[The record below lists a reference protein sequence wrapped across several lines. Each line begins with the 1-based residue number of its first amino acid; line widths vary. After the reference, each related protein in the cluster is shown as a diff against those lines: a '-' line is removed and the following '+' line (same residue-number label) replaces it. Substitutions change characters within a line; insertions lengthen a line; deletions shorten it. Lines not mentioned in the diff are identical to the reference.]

1 METKNLTLID
11 ILIPRIENK
20 ILILVKDVVLV
31 LSFTALTGIC
41 AKLKIEIG
49 PVPITMQTFAV
60 LLSGAILGSIRGA
73 MSQFVY
79 LISGL
84 AGIPWFSRGGGMVY
98 IFSPTFGYIVGFVL
112 AAYLVGFFCEK
123 GWDRKI
129 EKAILAMIIGSIV
142 LYIPGLLWLGKFVGL
157 ERVLTIGFY
166 PFIAGDILKIF
177 LAGSILPFG
186 WKLTKVVK
194 QNLR

>member
-112 AAYLVGFFCEK
+112 AAYLVGFLCEK

>member
-20 ILILVKDVVLV
+20 ILILAKDIVLI

-79 LISGL
+79 LIFGL
-84 AGIPWFSRGGGMVY
+84 AGIPWFSRGDGLSY
-98 IFSPTFGYIVGFVL
+98 LFSPTFGYLLGFIFASFFVGFL
-112 AAYLVGFFCEK
+112 CERGF
-123 GWDRKI
+123 DRKI
-129 EKAILAMIIGSIV
+129 EKSILAMIIGNIV
-142 LYIPGLLWLGKFVGL
+142 LYLPGLVWLARFVGF
-157 ERVLTIGFY
+157 ERVLAVGFY
-166 PFIAGDILKIF
+166 PFILGDLLKIF
-177 LAGSILPFG
+177 LTTSLLPFC
-186 WKLTKVVK
+186 WKILKVK
-194 QNLR
+194 NKK